1 MTFFSIFIALLIERL
16 APQFSELRQFQWL
29 RDYSQWLKDVLHS
42 DRLGG
47 WLAFSIVMLPL
58 MMIAWM
64 LSAMFD
70 NALFGLFELAFG
82 VVVVFFCLGP
92 KIMDGQVDGYLDAI
106 ELDDIQRRA
115 QLASQLTQETPV
127 QELTGQ
133 SGQAEQV
140 SKGIFVEANTRIYA
154 ILFWF
159 ALLGPV
165 AAVMYRLIEQFLRA
179 KILDDTL
186 TQSRQMVRTCLG
198 LLDWLPARISLFT
211 FMLSGSFEEALQ
223 AYRRGTVS
231 ATDLYEQNQELL
243 KNVGYQSITAHAV
256 EDKVQAIAVVRKSR
270 GLVLRSLVIWL
281 LIVLIIGATS

>member
-1 MTFFSIFIALLIERL
+1 MTFFSIFLALLIERF

-29 RDYSQWLKDVLHS
+29 RDYSQWLKGVLHT

-58 MMIAWM
+58 MVIAWM

-106 ELDDIQRRA
+106 ELDDIQQRT
-115 QLASQLTQETPV
+115 QLASQLTKETPV
-127 QELTGQ
+127 QELT
-133 SGQAEQV
+133 GQAEQV

-179 KILDDTL
+179 NILDGTL

-243 KNVGYQSITAHAV
+243 KNIGYQSIAAHAV

-270 GLVLRSLVIWL
+270 GLVLRSLVVWL
-281 LIVLIIGATS
+281 LIVLIISVTA